1 MSRHDDTGHHV
12 RMTHDGT
19 PLLPPPPPLSDQ
31 WALFLDVDGTLVA
44 FADDP
49 GRVSVAPRVVERL
62 ADLSRSLGG
71 ALALVSGR
79 RIETLDA
86 LFAPH
91 RFAAAGLHGL
101 QRRRFGEAAP
111 EPEPPPAA
119 LESVKAQARAIL
131 RERYPDALLEDKG
144 EAIALHWRT
153 MPEAAADLQ
162 GFAMQALARLPGYHL
177 QPGDHVVELRP
188 ARGDKGEAIAAF
200 LEEPPFLGR
209 RPVFVG
215 DDLTDEHGFEIVNA
229 QGGVSVLV
237 GDRGGSAA
245 EHRLADVEAVYA
257 WLGAAA

>member
-1 MSRHDDTGHHV
+1 
-12 RMTHDGT
+12 MTHDGT
-19 PLLPPPPPLSDQ
+19 PPLPPPPPLSDQ
-31 WALFLDVDGTLVA
+31 WALFLDVDGTLAA
-44 FADDP
+44 FADQPD
-49 GRVSVAPRVVERL
+49 GVSVASPVVDRL
-62 ADLSRSLGG
+62 DELSRMLDG

-101 QRRRFGEAAP
+101 QRRRAGEEPPPPAA
-111 EPEPPPAA
+111 PPAA
-119 LESVKAQARAIL
+119 LEAIKAQAAALL

-144 EAIALHWRT
+144 EAIALHWRL

-162 GFAMQALARLPGYHL
+162 AFAMQALTRLPDYHL

-200 LEEPPFLGR
+200 LDELPFLGR

-215 DDLTDEHGFEIVNA
+215 DDLTDEHGFEVVNA
-229 QGGVSVLV
+229 RGGISVLV
-237 GDRGGSAA
+237 GDRAGSAA
-245 EHRLADVEAVYA
+245 EHRLPGIDAVYA
-257 WLGAAA
+257 WLGAGA

>member
-1 MSRHDDTGHHV
+1 
-12 RMTHDGT
+12 
-19 PLLPPPPPLSDQ
+19 
-31 WALFLDVDGTLVA
+31 
-44 FADDP
+44 
-49 GRVSVAPRVVERL
+49 
-62 ADLSRSLGG
+62 
-71 ALALVSGR
+71 VSGR
-79 RIETLDA
+79 RIEVLDA

-101 QRRRFGEAAP
+101 QRRREGDEPPAP
-111 EPEPPPAA
+111 EATPPALA
-119 LESVKAQARAIL
+119 SVRDQARALL

-162 GFAMQALARLPGYHL
+162 GFAMQALTRLPGYHL

-188 ARGDKGEAIAAF
+188 AHSDKGEAIAAF
-200 LEEPPFLGR
+200 LGEPPFLGR

-245 EHRLADVEAVYA
+245 EHRLPDIEAVYA
-257 WLGAAA
+257 WLGVAA